1 MNRAVP
7 LTLLFCM
14 ASWAVASAAFAAEL
28 NYRLYVLGIPG
39 GEAAFSFDL
48 AASTYRMNM
57 HFRTTGLADLLVPDR
72 MEEHTSGRFEN
83 DLPTPVEY
91 GSNGTR
97 HGQERVVNMVWRDG
111 APVVTTITPPNSA
124 EREDVPPAML
134 PRSVDPLDAIV
145 TMIRQVARTGRCE
158 GSSRAYDGRRLEL
171 MQATTA
177 GWEEIPPSGRS
188 SFAGRAIRCDFLDK
202 TLAGFRLGSDRED
215 DMRDRRG
222 TMWLA
227 QVIPGMPAVP
237 VRAAIETRWFGEATI
252 YLTSATP

>member
-7 LTLLFCM
+7 LTLLLCM
-14 ASWAVASAAFAAEL
+14 ALWATTHTAIAAEL

-39 GEAAFSFDL
+39 GEAAFSLDL
-48 AASTYRMNM
+48 DASTYRMTM
-57 HFRTTGLADLLVPDR
+57 HFRTTGIADLLVPDR
-72 MEEHTSGRFEN
+72 MEEHTAGRFEN
-83 DLPTPVEY
+83 DMPAPVEY

-97 HGQERVVNMVWRDG
+97 HGQERVVTMVWRDG
-111 APVVTTITPPNSA
+111 TPVTTAITPPNST

-145 TMIRQVARTGRCE
+145 TLIRQVARTGRCE
-158 GSSRAYDGRRLEL
+158 GSSRAYDGRHLEL
-171 MQATTA
+171 MQATTS

-188 SFAGRAIRCDFLDK
+188 SFAGRALRCDFLDK